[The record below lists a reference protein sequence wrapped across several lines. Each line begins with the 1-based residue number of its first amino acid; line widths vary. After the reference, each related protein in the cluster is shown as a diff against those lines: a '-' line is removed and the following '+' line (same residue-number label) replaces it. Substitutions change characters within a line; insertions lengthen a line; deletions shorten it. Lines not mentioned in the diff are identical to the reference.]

1 VAAHG
6 QQLLLKAS
14 GSETPTPC
22 PSSKSQVTDTPESR
36 SSAVFKKRKVEAVLE
51 SLLNSQQECILA
63 ENEYRAEILKL
74 KKEKEVLADKRHED
88 EMRMRR
94 EELEEKRKEREMVA
108 ETRMAELKMM
118 ASILSGGK

>member
-1 VAAHG
+1 
-6 QQLLLKAS
+6 
-14 GSETPTPC
+14 
-22 PSSKSQVTDTPESR
+22 
-36 SSAVFKKRKVEAVLE
+36 
-51 SLLNSQQECILA
+51 
-63 ENEYRAEILKL
+63 
-74 KKEKEVLADKRHED
+74 VLADKRHED